1 MGAWGTGVFDNDT
14 ACDWAYSLEES
25 NDLSVVDAALEKVL
39 ATGSEYLEAPD
50 SEEGLAAVEV
60 VARLQG
66 NFGEKNSYTETVDAW
81 VGKNKTK
88 VPPELAKKA
97 LATIERILSEPSEI
111 VELWKESGEFDAWK
125 SNIDNLKSR
134 IRA

>member
-25 NDLSVVDAALEKVL
+25 NDLSIVEAAFEKIL

-50 SEEGLAAVEV
+50 AEEGLAAAEV

-66 NFGEKNSYTETVDAW
+66 NFGEKNSYTETVDSWIA
-81 VGKNKTK
+81 KNKIK
-88 VPPELAKKA
+88 VSPELANKA
-97 LATIERILSEPSEI
+97 LATIARILSEPSEI
-111 VELWKESGEFDAWK
+111 VELWAESGEFDTWK
-125 SNIDNLKSR
+125 SNIESLKSR

>member
-14 ACDWAYSLEES
+14 ACDWAFSLEGS
-25 NDLSVVDAALEKVL
+25 NDLSVVEATLEKVL

-66 NFGEKNSYTETVDAW
+66 NFGEKNSYTEPVDSW
-81 VGKNKTK
+81 VDKNKIK
-88 VPPELAKKA
+88 VPPELATKA

-125 SNIDNLKSR
+125 SNIENLKSR
-134 IRA
+134 IRT